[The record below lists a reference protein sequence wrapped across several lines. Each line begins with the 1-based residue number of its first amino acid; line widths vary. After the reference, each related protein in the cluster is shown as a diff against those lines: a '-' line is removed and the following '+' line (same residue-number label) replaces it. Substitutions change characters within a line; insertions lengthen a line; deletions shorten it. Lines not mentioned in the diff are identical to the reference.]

1 VQRSKAQNPQLNHH
15 YHHHHHHHHNLLLL
29 LSFLLLLSIALQKE
43 ICQPNI
49 IIMISISPC
58 FLLQFLM
65 ELRVLGN
72 AVVGKNLFN
81 SGMLL

>member
-15 YHHHHHHHHNLLLL
+15 YHYHHHHHNLLLL

-58 FLLQFLM
+58 FLLLFLL
-65 ELRVLGN
+65 ELRVLGS

>member
-1 VQRSKAQNPQLNHH
+1 VQRSKAQNLQLNHH
-15 YHHHHHHHHNLLLL
+15 YHHHHHHHNLLLL
-29 LSFLLLLSIALQKE
+29 LSFLLLLSIALQKG

-49 IIMISISPC
+49 IIMISTSPC
-58 FLLQFLM
+58 FLLRFLL
-65 ELRVLGN
+65 ELRVLGS